1 MYTLPEIITVAFAIG
16 LTGAISPG
24 PTLIATIR
32 SSLRYGWMAGPAI
45 VTGHVLVEFGIFI
58 LIIIGLASL
67 AGEYSWLIAG
77 LGGIVLVLFGIM
89 TIRESRSVTLS
100 GVLSYGPGEDS
111 GTSSGRG
118 RITGGGLS
126 RVFLSGVIT
135 SVSNPYFWI
144 WWASI
149 GSAMVIDGLKSGLI
163 LGSAFMIGHWCA
175 DISWYTL
182 VSVTIHRGKSVLSD
196 RIYQIVIAFCGI
208 FLIVFGIWFFTE
220 AFMK

>member
-1 MYTLPEIITVAFAIG
+1 MYTLPEIITIAFAIG
-16 LTGAISPG
+16 LTGALSPG

-32 SSLRYGWMAGPAI
+32 SSLRYGWKAGPAI

-58 LIIIGLASL
+58 LIIIGLASA

-77 LGGIVLVLFGIM
+77 AGGIVLVIFGIM
-89 TIRESRSVTLS
+89 TIAESRKVTLS
-100 GVLSYGPGEDS
+100 GVLADEPGEAS
-111 GTSSGRG
+111 GSDCGRS
-118 RITGGGLS
+118 RISTGGLS
-126 RVFLSGVIT
+126 GVFLAGVLT

-163 LGSAFMIGHWCA
+163 LGCAFMIGHWCA
-175 DISWYTL
+175 DISWYTI

-196 RIYQIVIAFCGI
+196 RSYQLVIALCGI
-208 FLIVFGIWFFTE
+208 FLVIFGAWFFSA
-220 AFMK
+220 AFTK